1 MRQRVEIHRWLGV
14 CAALLLAAAGRGAW
28 AAAEDTAP
36 RAVDPYDRSIERLRY
51 ECYSTLGRR
60 EITLFANGT
69 VRVREGLKTSPTM
82 SLGELGR
89 EQLDDYLAR
98 LRDIDLKETDA
109 DSTGVGGEWVERC
122 RLQLD
127 RPGDRERVFSFG
139 RYDTRPPGVEALVRV
154 AEDLA
159 ARVQPAQRAQ
169 HLPTGYVPRAGD
181 VLRRVD
187 GQLFRIIGETADKQG
202 VELDGVEVP
211 LRLYTPKGALQS
223 EFDKLVARRNHGGR
237 EEPYDDQ

>member
-1 MRQRVEIHRWLGV
+1 MRQELDWWRGV
-14 CAALLLAAAGRGAW
+14 CALLLAATCWPAGAGAG
-28 AAAEDTAP
+28 ENPAP
-36 RAVDPYDRSIERLRY
+36 RAADPYDRSVERLRY

-69 VRVREGLKTSPTM
+69 VRVREGLKSSPTM

-89 EQLDDYLAR
+89 EQLDEYLAR
-98 LRDIDLKETDA
+98 LRDIDLRETDA
-109 DSTGVGGEWVERC
+109 DSTGVGGDWVERC

-127 RPGDRERVFSFG
+127 RPGDRERIFSFG
-139 RYDTRPPGVEALVRV
+139 RYDTRPPGVERLVRL

-159 ARVQPAQRAQ
+159 ARVQPAERAQ

-181 VLRRVD
+181 VLRRID

-202 VELDGVEVP
+202 LELDGVEVP

-223 EFDKLVARRNHGGR
+223 EFDKLVARRDRGGR
-237 EEPYDDQ
+237 EEPYDDE